1 MSSWRNFI
9 FKFLCLFGIGRLL
22 LFYNRSKNRI
32 PVLVFH
38 KIIPEYDATWPGI
51 HPDLFEKILIRLKK
65 HYTIRPI
72 SDLLTKKPEELKD
85 ACFITFDDGYK
96 DYLDYAYPILK
107 RHQVPSALFVLP
119 YQISNKGHIWTST
132 INFFIKHYPYN
143 DIEVFFKNHGVQID
157 NYQYDYF
164 KLNHSIT
171 RKLCKLQAKDRVI
184 IINALRQKF
193 IDDNRVIENELLTF
207 NELRSLNPN
216 LTQVESHSFSHPS
229 FKVETDEN
237 FITMELK
244 ESKEVIE
251 KELNKQVT
259 AFAFPFAEHNELS
272 FIKVKQLYKM
282 CFTDINNFVYLDKLK
297 NNPEMLFDLSRFYI
311 HQNSAEEVFM
321 LINGFHRIFKR

>member
-1 MSSWRNFI
+1 MSSWRNAI
-9 FKFLCLFGIGRLL
+9 FKLLCLFGVGRLL
-22 LFYNRSKNRI
+22 LLYNRSKNRI

-51 HPDLFEKILIRLKK
+51 HPDLFEKILLRLKK
-65 HYTIRPI
+65 RYTIRPI

-119 YQISNKGHIWTST
+119 YQISNKGHIWTSA
-132 INFFIKHYPYN
+132 ISFFIKHYPFEE
-143 DIEVFFKNHGVQID
+143 IELFFKNHKVQIED
-157 NYQYDYF
+157 YSNNYF

-171 RKLCKLQAKDRVI
+171 RKLCKLQAKDRVV

-193 IDDNRVIENELLTF
+193 IEDTRVIENELLSF
-207 NELRSLNPN
+207 DELRALNPN

-237 FITMELK
+237 FIDLELK

-251 KELNKQVT
+251 RELNKSVS
-259 AFAFPFAEHNELS
+259 AFAFPFAEYNELS
-272 FIKVKQLYKM
+272 INKMKRYYKM
-282 CFTDINNFVYLDKLK
+282 CFTNINDFVYLDKLK
-297 NNPEMLFDLSRFYI
+297 NDPEQLFDLNRFYI